1 MKNEPDIV
9 KELKELERLGKL
21 RKNSSGKLFYFHQAE
36 TVQLPDEEEEY
47 KIPEFSKIKLEEIKE
62 NYLSLFENLF
72 VAITIADEKERIV
85 SWNKYAED
93 LLKMSE
99 KDLFLRKVRSLYPDE
114 EWKKIRS
121 QNIRQRG
128 IKHKMETKIIRKDGK
143 ILDVEI
149 SLCVLKGEGGRITGS
164 IGLIKD
170 NSRLK
175 DIEQKLKDVQ
185 EKYKTIFEN
194 SAVGIMVTDEKERIV
209 SWNKYAEKIL
219 GMNEDDLYL
228 KPVSMLYPKEEWKK
242 IRSENIRKKGMQHH
256 LETKIIK
263 KNNKLVDVD
272 LSISVLRNHEGKL
285 VGSIGIIKDI
295 SDWKK
300 IKQDLIE
307 SEKKFRRIF
316 DATSDVLIYLK
327 DDVILDI
334 NKTALK
340 FIGLKKEEVIGKKIH
355 DLKSLCPNDFEK
367 HIQAIKKASKGEIV
381 SDYEC
386 SIKTHDEIEY
396 GLLFSVDLIQE
407 NNVLE
412 GILLRGRDITKR
424 QKAWEELV
432 KLEEKYRILAETSA
446 DGVVTLDPMGR
457 ITYINPAFEKMINR
471 RKGQILATLF
481 RDYLSDDSV
490 YFFQQ
495 VFIDVRKKDD
505 KIENVELELVTKEGK
520 IVPIEVNIA
529 PLKKNNSFAG
539 IICSIRDITERR
551 LIENELKKSERLK
564 TEFMNIAAHEL
575 KSPVTPIKGYLE
587 LIIADKEATEKI
599 KNWARISL
607 RNSERLLRIV
617 NDILDVSRLDTD
629 TMRFEMVKLN
639 TAEILNEIIEDMRP
653 AVEKKNLK
661 LITKIPEDLPNIM
674 GDRHR
679 LSQVLKNLI
688 GNALKFTDNGYISI
702 TARKE
707 KDHILIAIE
716 DTGIGISKDEI
727 KKIFNKFYQAYSGD
741 DRKNEGVGLGLFIC
755 REIIKKHNGEIWAE
769 SQLGKGS
776 TFFIKLP
783 YIHKMVI
790 NLEKNQ

>member
-1 MKNEPDIV
+1 MKDEPDII
-9 KELKELERLGKL
+9 KELRKLEQLGKL
-21 RKNSSGKLFYFHQAE
+21 RRGSGRLFYFHQAE
-36 TVQLPDEEEEY
+36 TVQLPDEKY
-47 KIPEFSKIKLEEIKE
+47 KLPEFSKIKLEEIKE

-99 KDLFLRKVRSLYPDE
+99 KDLFLRNVRSLYPEE
-114 EWKKIRS
+114 EWKRIRS
-121 QNIRQRG
+121 QNVRQKG

-149 SLCVLKGEGGRITGS
+149 SLCVLKGEGGKITGS

-209 SWNKYAEKIL
+209 SWNKYTEKIL
-219 GMNEDDLYL
+219 EMNEDDLYL
-228 KPVSMLYPKEEWKK
+228 KPVSMLYPKEEWDK
-242 IRSENIRKKGMQHH
+242 IRSENIRRKGMQHH
-256 LETKIIK
+256 LETKILK

-272 LSISVLRNHEGKL
+272 LSISVLKNHKGKI

-295 SDWKK
+295 TDWKK
-300 IKQDLIE
+300 IKQDLVE

-316 DATSDVLIYLK
+316 DATSDVLLYLK

-334 NKTALK
+334 NKTALN
-340 FIGLKKEEVIGKKIH
+340 FLGLKKEEVVGKKIYN
-355 DLKSLCPNDFEK
+355 LKSFCSNDFEK
-367 HIQAIKKASKGEIV
+367 HIKAIKKASKGENV

-386 SIKTHDEIEY
+386 TLRTKDEIEY
-396 GLLFSVDLIQE
+396 SLLFSVDVIKE
-407 NNVLE
+407 NDVLE

-457 ITYINPAFEKMINR
+457 ITYINPAFEKMINK

-481 RDYLSDDSV
+481 RDYLSEDSV

-495 VFIDVRKKDD
+495 VFIDTRKKDD
-505 KIENVELELVTKEGK
+505 KIENVELELVTGEGN

-529 PLKKNNSFAG
+529 PLKKNDSFAG

-607 RNSERLLRIV
+607 RNSERLLRLV

-639 TAEILNEIIEDMRP
+639 TVEILDEIIEDMRP

-661 LITKIPEDLPNIM
+661 LVTKIPRDLPNIM

-702 TARKE
+702 TAKKE

-716 DTGIGISKDEI
+716 DTGIGISKDEL

-790 NLEKNQ
+790 NLEKKTAG